1 MADQRPIT
9 GDQIRAAFL
18 RFFEERGH
26 LVVPSA
32 SLIPAG
38 DPTLLLTSAGMVPF
52 KPYYAGVEQPPNQ
65 RLASAQKSFRTTDI
79 DEVGDLTHL
88 TFFEMLGNFSI
99 GDYFKREAIAWAWE
113 FVTDVLGLDPVRLF
127 VTVHEG
133 DDEAEAIWRDEIGV
147 DPGRISR
154 CGDADNFWGPAG
166 AEGACGPS
174 SEIYYELH
182 PDRNGTPCDDPE
194 GRFVEIWNLV
204 FPQFHQAPDGTRT
217 DLPAPGI
224 DTGLGLERV
233 AAIMQGVASLYETDL
248 FRPII
253 ERVEEI
259 SGKRYGSGEETDA
272 ALRVVAE
279 HAYHNF
285 LNEGL
290 VYAHRPQGIDV
301 VADGEVARGSGEQA
315 GNALPY
321 VDENEAGNHGSFE
334 PCAEGQ
340 SEGAVAEDC
349 HGNAGE
355 IFEHEYGALPGDGVV
370 R

>member
-52 KPYYAGVEQPPNQ
+52 KPYYAGDEQPPNR

-182 PDRNGTPCDDPE
+182 PGRNGTPCDDPE

-233 AAIMQGVASLYETDL
+233 AAIMQGVVSLYETDL

-279 HAYHNF
+279 HARAAVF
-285 LNEGL
+285 LI
-290 VYAHRPQGIDV
+290 A
-301 VADGEVARGSGEQA
+301 
-315 GNALPY
+315 
-321 VDENEAGNHGSFE
+321 
-334 PCAEGQ
+334 
-340 SEGAVAEDC
+340 
-349 HGNAGE
+349 
-355 IFEHEYGALPGDGVV
+355 DGVV
-370 R
+370 PANEGRGYVLRRVIRRGIRFARKLGVEGAFLARVAEAVEDRMGAAYPELIENRRFVHRTL